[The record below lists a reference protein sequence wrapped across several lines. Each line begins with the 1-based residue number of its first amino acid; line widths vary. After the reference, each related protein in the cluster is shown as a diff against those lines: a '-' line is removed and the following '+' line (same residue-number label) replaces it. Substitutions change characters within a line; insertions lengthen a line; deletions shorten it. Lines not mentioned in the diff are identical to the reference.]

1 MASCDPACVW
11 AGMMNTS
18 LVSVVARAGTMSA
31 SLASVVVREA
41 LFGSSA
47 VPG

>member
-1 MASCDPACVW
+1 MTLPASGP
-11 AGMMNTS
+11 GMMNTS
-18 LVSVVARAGTMSA
+18 LAPVEARAGTMSA
-31 SLASVVVREA
+31 SLASVVVWEA